1 MARYG
6 EERCVVRFKEGLD
19 DDCRYAVDCFA
30 ILYESSAYRFVN
42 TSGRTD
48 HPGRRHTGH
57 NHRLLYSGHRGIG
70 HGRRPIAFGCLC
82 GSGHH
87 RDGNHRHSVDDPVTV
102 GAHYPYYGRIDA
114 RPAVSSCF

>member
-1 MARYG
+1 MVQF
-6 EERCVVRFKEGLD
+6 EEILD
-19 DDCRYAVDCFA
+19 DDCHCVVDCFA
-30 ILYESSAYRFVN
+30 DLDESSADRFMN
-42 TSGRTD
+42 TAVRTG
-48 HPGRRHTGH
+48 HPGH

-114 RPAVSSCF
+114 HPAVSSCF